1 MDFWTIGV
9 FLYEINAGVAP
20 FADDN
25 PAVQYDK
32 IVKGKFQCPPTFTR
46 ELTDIINKLIV
57 VDRSSR
63 CDNRLKKKF
72 IKKLIALSSTDW
84 VV

>member
-20 FADDN
+20 FTDDN

-63 CDNRLKKKF
+63 CDNRLKKKYF
-72 IKKLIALSSTDW
+72 Y
-84 VV
+84 